1 VTNCNRALAISVF
14 ALLSGAVLSAQ
25 PRTQLKA
32 ETVVAF
38 DGYVEIVEETLQA
51 RLDGDASKFLAI
63 SENSGWRTSLRDGL
77 VNPEFIEKSLEVP
90 GGLIQDWTATMFA
103 PNASGED
110 VIALLTDYDHHSDIY
125 DEVIAGQVIS
135 RTGSKIRSKLRLRK
149 HKVITIVLDTEHEI
163 EVIKAGEGRWQL
175 HSHST
180 RINQV
185 QNVGKSNEML
195 LPEGEDTGFLWRM
208 NAYWSIQE
216 VDGGVYVECR
226 STTLT
231 RGIPFGLG
239 WLIDRFTLAVPR
251 ESLVATLEATRNELA
266 KRADR
271 FSEPND

>member
-1 VTNCNRALAISVF
+1 MTNCNRALLISVF
-14 ALLSGAVLSAQ
+14 ALLSVAVLSAQ
-25 PRTQLKA
+25 PRTKLKV

-38 DGYVEIVEETLQA
+38 DGYVAVAEETLQA
-51 RLDGDASKFLAI
+51 RRDGDASKFLAI

-149 HKVITIVLDTEHEI
+149 YKVITIVLVTEHEI

-185 QNVGKSNEML
+185 RNVGKSNEML

>member
-1 VTNCNRALAISVF
+1 MTNCNRALAISVF

-25 PRTQLKA
+25 PRTKLRA

-38 DGYVEIVEETLQA
+38 DGYVAIVEETLQA

-63 SENSGWRTSLRDGL
+63 SENSGWRTSLRDGS

-185 QNVGKSNEML
+185 RNVGKSNEML